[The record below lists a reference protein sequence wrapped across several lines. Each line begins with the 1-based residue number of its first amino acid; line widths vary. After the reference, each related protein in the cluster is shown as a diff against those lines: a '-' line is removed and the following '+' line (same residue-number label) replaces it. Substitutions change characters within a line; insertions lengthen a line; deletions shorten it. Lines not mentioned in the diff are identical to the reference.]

1 MSFFRCPGNNG
12 GVNVRALIAA
22 LIVAAA
28 LPASAHM
35 DASLS
40 SLAPGM
46 PITPTSLVGLDGKP
60 YAIPSAGA
68 EVVLFWSI
76 YDAQPLTR
84 MFDTLQKLEDAY
96 RGRVRF
102 RAVNLDSKALVR
114 NLPDRV
120 KARAATAKLD
130 APLILDPLRYSRDE
144 FHLKRTPAMVVLKDA
159 RIEGYYSFEHA
170 EDAQIV
176 DLTLRRLASARPQ

>member
-1 MSFFRCPGNNG
+1 
-12 GVNVRALIAA
+12 
-22 LIVAAA
+22 
-28 LPASAHM
+28 M

-46 PITPTSLVGLDGKP
+46 PITSTALTGLDGKS
-60 YAIPSAGA
+60 YAIPSEGP

-76 YDAQPLTR
+76 YDAEPLTK
-84 MFDTLQKLEDAY
+84 MLDTLRKLESSYKD
-96 RGRVRF
+96 RVRF

-120 KARAATAKLD
+120 KARAAAEKL
-130 APLILDPLRYSRDE
+130 ATPMILDPLRYSRDE

-159 RIEGYYSFEHA
+159 RIEGYYSFEHP

-176 DLTLRRLASARPQ
+176 ELNLRRLAPATPRR